1 MKGHLLALQNFNSL
15 QLNHGLMEAGY
26 VDHPS
31 ISDLES
37 SDHGRD
43 LSVSMTATIDAAGN
57 LLVGKLLSYGYYIY
71 CQQGSLYCQF
81 TITRG

>member
-1 MKGHLLALQNFNSL
+1 MKGHLLALENFNSL

-31 ISDLES
+31 ISGLES
-37 SDHGRD
+37 SDQGRD

-71 CQQGSLYCQF
+71 LY
-81 TITRG
+81 IG

>member
-1 MKGHLLALQNFNSL
+1 
-15 QLNHGLMEAGY
+15 MEAGY

-31 ISDLES
+31 ISGLES
-37 SDHGRD
+37 SDQGRD

-71 CQQGSLYCQF
+71 LY
-81 TITRG
+81 IG